1 MKIFKIT
8 EKNYTSNCY
17 IIMTSNKNAII
28 IDPNNFYDINKIVF
42 ENKIFVKY
50 IILTHEHY
58 DHVCAVND
66 IKDNYKDVVL
76 ISSKSCS
83 ELLAYTDFQKNR
95 FRLYLHY
102 MGVKKDIE
110 LADCK
115 LYKSDIE
122 FKDSY
127 KFNID
132 DCFFYL
138 KETVGH
144 SIGSI
149 SIILN
154 DKYLFS
160 GDSVLFDK
168 DIIVKLSG
176 GSMDLFKKYAKPY
189 FKSLDR
195 NLIVMPGHG
204 DKFSLGEKIDKSW
217 KD

>member
-1 MKIFKIT
+1 
-8 EKNYTSNCY
+8 
-17 IIMTSNKNAII
+17 MTSNKNAVI
-28 IDPNNFYDINKIVF
+28 IDPNNFCKINEIVLEHKIS
-42 ENKIFVKY
+42 VKY

-58 DHVCAVND
+58 DHVYGVKD
-66 IKDNYKDVVL
+66 IKNNYKDVVL

-83 ELLAYTDFQKNR
+83 ELLAFVDLQKNR

-102 MGVKKDIE
+102 MGVARDIE

-115 LYKSDIE
+115 LDKSDIE
-122 FKDSY
+122 FEDSY
-127 KFNID
+127 KFNLD

-144 SIGSI
+144 SMGSI

-154 DKYLFS
+154 DKYLFA
-160 GDSVLFDK
+160 GDSVLFYK

-176 GSMDLFKKYAKPY
+176 GNRVLFEKYAKPY

-204 DKFSLGEKIDKSW
+204 DRFSLGEKIDKSW